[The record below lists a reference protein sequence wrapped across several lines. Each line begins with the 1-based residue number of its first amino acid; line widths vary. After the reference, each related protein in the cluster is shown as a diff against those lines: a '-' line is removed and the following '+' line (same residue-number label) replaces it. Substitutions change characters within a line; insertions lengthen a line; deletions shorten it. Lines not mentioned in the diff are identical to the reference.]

1 MVRKSK
7 VELSDHYEEIHGML
21 LHSSSRV
28 VSRWLKETYGEDIS
42 YRTLERYK
50 NKHIRMEERV
60 EAELNKRAAKRE
72 KVHSKSASDMEKK
85 TTEAVKSFV
94 DKKEATEEAS
104 NEVASVI
111 ATNMQGVGNVGAQF
125 EVMFHKACNEA
136 KDPDSNVSYKD
147 IARLALDADKF
158 YSDYFKQEVNNLEV
172 NIDNNLDLGKAF
184 NEEKMRSILNAKR
197 GRDK

>member
-1 MVRKSK
+1 
-7 VELSDHYEEIHGML
+7 
-21 LHSSSRV
+21 
-28 VSRWLKETYGEDIS
+28 
-42 YRTLERYK
+42 
-50 NKHIRMEERV
+50 
-60 EAELNKRAAKRE
+60 
-72 KVHSKSASDMEKK
+72 
-85 TTEAVKSFV
+85 
-94 DKKEATEEAS
+94 
-104 NEVASVI
+104 
-111 ATNMQGVGNVGAQF
+111 MQGVGNVGAQF
-125 EVMFHKACNEA
+125 EVMFNKACHEA